1 MEALVQIVDYL
12 VSFFGKST
20 VTVGLFVFPPLI
32 IALKILSGRTKSF
45 RDYLPTK
52 GLLYSFGNNLVLMLI
67 NVAVWVTILAGVQAV
82 LNTFWQDI
90 FGLVRPKVFAELPFL
105 AQFILLLFLLDF
117 KNYWSH
123 RLLHRPWMW
132 GIHSLHHSDEHMNF
146 STAFRV
152 HGLEFLQMTLVAVI
166 FVGWMDLPVTAFGAA
181 VLTRTWYSMYIHS
194 RLPFDH
200 GRFRRVLISPNYH
213 RWHHADDSAVYGKNL
228 GDMFPIWDIIFK
240 THYDPGTC
248 DIPQGVSDA
257 PSDVIRAQVFPVI
270 YLGRLFRKRKLKSS

>member
-1 MEALVQIVDYL
+1 MEAFAQIFEYL
-12 VSFFGKST
+12 ISFFGKSS

-52 GLLYSFGNNLVLMLI
+52 GLLFSFGNNLLVMLI
-67 NVAVWVTILAGVQAV
+67 NVVFWVAILAGVQAV
-82 LNTFWQDI
+82 LNTFWQDT
-90 FGLVRPKVFAELPFL
+90 FGLVRPKVFSELPFL
-105 AQFILLLFLLDF
+105 AQFVLLLILLDLT
-117 KNYWSH
+117 NYWSH

-132 GIHSLHHSDEHMNF
+132 GIHSLHHSDTHMNY

-181 VLTRTWYSMYIHS
+181 ALTRIWYGMYVHS

-200 GRFRRVLISPNYH
+200 GRFRKILVSPNYH
-213 RWHHADDSAVYGKNL
+213 RWHHADDPAVYGKNL
-228 GDMFPIWDIIFK
+228 GDMFPIWDLVFG

-248 DIPQGVSDA
+248 NIPQGVSDA
-257 PSDVIRAQVFPVI
+257 PNDVIRGQVFPVI
-270 YLGRLFRKRKLKSS
+270 YLGRLFKSRKIVAK